1 MCLVGKGQTDTE
13 GWQGMTSGRNSISLT
28 PYKIRALC
36 YILQIN
42 NCIGDGKDEGGEAI
56 HFKEKHIQ
64 DTLAKQ
70 AGENQGA
77 ISMYQA
83 LHRKKSLYFQPQRHL
98 LS

>member
-1 MCLVGKGQTDTE
+1 MVK
-13 GWQGMTSGRNSISLT
+13 M
-28 PYKIRALC
+28 K
-36 YILQIN
+36 
-42 NCIGDGKDEGGEAI
+42 GGEAI

>member
-13 GWQGMTSGRNSISLT
+13 GWRVGETQSAWHPTRYEPCVIF
-28 PYKIRALC
+28 YKLITALVMVRM
-36 YILQIN
+36 
-42 NCIGDGKDEGGEAI
+42 KGGEAI

-64 DTLAKQ
+64 DMLAKQ

-83 LHRKKSLYFQPQRHL
+83 LHRKNLYFQPQRHL